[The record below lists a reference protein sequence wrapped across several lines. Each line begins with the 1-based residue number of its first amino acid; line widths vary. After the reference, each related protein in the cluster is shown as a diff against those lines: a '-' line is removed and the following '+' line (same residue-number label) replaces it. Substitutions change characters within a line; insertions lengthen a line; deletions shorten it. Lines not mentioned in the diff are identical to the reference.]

1 MSSIKILIISTY
13 FPPMPSV
20 ASLRVYSF
28 AKYWAR
34 MGNDVTVL
42 TTNKVKQSDYD
53 FNLPHDF
60 FRVLEIP
67 YVSIANETYRILKRF
82 RVRIQDQPLNN
93 LERDCTSIDTAN
105 MFLKL
110 KPLINKLRTKYGLF
124 TTARIPDDNDTW
136 IWPAVNEGRKL
147 LNSNKFDWIF
157 SSYGPP
163 ASHIVAGI
171 LSKRYKI
178 KWVADYR
185 DLWIEGHI
193 YPGIWPFTILEKRLE
208 AKYVGNYAD
217 MLTTVSMPLAK
228 TLKSKFSMPVHVI
241 QNGYDEED
249 YIKTPPPYFKHAKKR
264 IVYTGTIYAGKQDPS
279 PLFAAI
285 ALLVKNGNIPKNRLY
300 DFEILFFGS
309 PKDWLNSLIH
319 KYKVEP
325 WVKQMGS
332 VSRDDVLSITKESDM
347 LLFLEWEDKLMDG
360 ILTSKIFEYFATR
373 KPILG
378 VGSTENTSSG
388 ALMIKAGVGIAVG
401 HDIQKIAS
409 IIENFLNSNK
419 IAFQIHPN
427 DKIIN
432 MFTRKKQAEK
442 LLHLMR

>member
-1 MSSIKILIISTY
+1 MKSIKILIISTY
-13 FPPMPSV
+13 FPPMPSA

-42 TTNKVKQSDYD
+42 TTNKVKQSDFDY
-53 FNLPHDF
+53 NLPHEF
-60 FRVLEIP
+60 FKVIEIP
-67 YVSIANETYRILKRF
+67 HFSVTNEAFRIFKRL
-82 RVRIQDQPLNN
+82 RIKNVQDQALNN
-93 LERDCTSIDTAN
+93 LEPGFTSIKTVN
-105 MFLKL
+105 ILL
-110 KPLINKLRTKYGLF
+110 KLRTLVNKLKSKYGLF

-147 LNSNKFDWIF
+147 INSNKFEWIF

-178 KWVADYR
+178 KWIADYR

-208 AKYVGNYAD
+208 DKYVGNYAD
-217 MLTTVSMPLAK
+217 MLTTVSLPLAK
-228 TLKSKFSMPVHVI
+228 KLENKFSVPVHVI

-249 YIKTPPPYFKHAKKR
+249 YVKTPPPYFKHVKKR

-285 ALLVKNGNIPKNRLY
+285 ALLVKNGHLPQNRLSN
-300 DFEILFFGS
+300 FEVLFFGS
-309 PKDWLNSLIH
+309 PNDWLNSLIH

-325 WVKQMGS
+325 WVKHMGS
-332 VSRDDVLSITKESDM
+332 R
-347 LLFLEWEDKLMDG
+347 
-360 ILTSKIFEYFATR
+360 
-373 KPILG
+373 
-378 VGSTENTSSG
+378 
-388 ALMIKAGVGIAVG
+388 
-401 HDIQKIAS
+401 
-409 IIENFLNSNK
+409 
-419 IAFQIHPN
+419 
-427 DKIIN
+427 
-432 MFTRKKQAEK
+432 
-442 LLHLMR
+442 